1 MSALSNVHASTL
13 LNTSLRSGTYYLA
26 LFLTDPT
33 ASGTGTEVSGGGY
46 ARKIINFSAPSLV
59 SGKEQVSNSA
69 PVDFGTLTADLGTV
83 AYWGIYDALT
93 AGKDVYKRQPL
104 SRSARAR
111 RPLPCSVATLAHG
124 ASRKSSRRKASV
136 SRGAIPSSA
145 KWEAN
150 ISTDGRRARTARLPL
165 W

>member
-93 AGKDVYKRQPL
+93 AGKAHAEPAAKAGEAFRHPL
-104 SRSARAR
+104 NCRCHPPRRS
-111 RPLPCSVATLAHG
+111 
-124 ASRKSSRRKASV
+124 
-136 SRGAIPSSA
+136 
-145 KWEAN
+145 
-150 ISTDGRRARTARLPL
+150 D
-165 W
+165 

>member
-83 AYWGIYDALT
+83 AYWGIYDGGQFALVRLLYPEQERT
-93 AGKDVYKRQPL
+93 Q
-104 SRSARAR
+104 R
-111 RPLPCSVATLAHG
+111 RRYHG
-124 ASRKSSRRKASV
+124 IGGGYRLHFGITR
-136 SRGAIPSSA
+136 
-145 KWEAN
+145 
-150 ISTDGRRARTARLPL
+150 RRANV
-165 W
+165 

>member
-93 AGKDVYKRQPL
+93 EQERTQ
-104 SRSARAR
+104 R
-111 RPLPCSVATLAHG
+111 RRYHG
-124 ASRKSSRRKASV
+124 IGGGYRLHFGITR
-136 SRGAIPSSA
+136 
-145 KWEAN
+145 
-150 ISTDGRRARTARLPL
+150 RRANV
-165 W
+165 

>member
-69 PVDFGTLTADLGTV
+69 PVDFGTLTADLGGQFALVRLLYPEQERTQRRR
-83 AYWGIYDALT
+83 YHGIGGGYRLHFGIT
-93 AGKDVYKRQPL
+93 R
-104 SRSARAR
+104 
-111 RPLPCSVATLAHG
+111 
-124 ASRKSSRRKASV
+124 
-136 SRGAIPSSA
+136 
-145 KWEAN
+145 
-150 ISTDGRRARTARLPL
+150 RRANV
-165 W
+165 

>member
-69 PVDFGTLTADLGTV
+69 PVDFGTLV

-93 AGKDVYKRQPL
+93 AGNLLWYG
-104 SRSARAR
+104 SFTRSKNVLNGDAITVSAGAIV
-111 RPLPCSVATLAHG
+111 CTLA
-124 ASRKSSRRKASV
+124 
-136 SRGAIPSSA
+136 
-145 KWEAN
+145 
-150 ISTDGRRARTARLPL
+150 
-165 W
+165 

>member
-59 SGKEQVSNSA
+59 SGNAGVLVLENHA
-69 PVDFGTLTADLGTV
+69 GLGTV

-93 AGKDVYKRQPL
+93 AGNLLWYG
-104 SRSARAR
+104 SFTRSKNVLNGDAITVSAGAIV
-111 RPLPCSVATLAHG
+111 CTLA
-124 ASRKSSRRKASV
+124 
-136 SRGAIPSSA
+136 
-145 KWEAN
+145 
-150 ISTDGRRARTARLPL
+150 
-165 W
+165 

>member
-13 LNTSLRSGTYYLA
+13 LNTSLRNGTYYLA

-93 AGKDVYKRQPL
+93 AGNLLWVRLLYPEQERTQ
-104 SRSARAR
+104 R
-111 RPLPCSVATLAHG
+111 RRYHG
-124 ASRKSSRRKASV
+124 IGGSYRLHSGITR
-136 SRGAIPSSA
+136 
-145 KWEAN
+145 
-150 ISTDGRRARTARLPL
+150 RRANV
-165 W
+165 